1 MAAEQDRRSRMPH
14 GATIQAPAKK
24 QGAGGSYTW
33 GNAMDAQYFEPVGF
47 QAQSVGVVTAPAP
60 TMTVQSQTL
69 PNFAYEKQ
77 AFPTLGGGTQQVVTQ
92 QMLTAASSWGTPL
105 IVNQNA
111 ATQVME
117 TNSIRTVE
125 APFGQQQPRNLFA
138 KKPHMVQRT
147 QAVQVAAS
155 AQEGMIDWG
164 ASGIPPGVMQSI
176 VQSNAA
182 AAHLG
187 PYAQRAAPVPLDML
201 RATNVGSVQQ
211 YMQVQPQITKTVM
224 QNPRQVAGGI
234 HQPGGR

>member
-1 MAAEQDRRSRMPH
+1 MAAEQDRRSRMAH

-47 QAQSVGVVTAPAP
+47 QAQSVGVVTAPSPTTVVQGGPAP
-60 TMTVQSQTL
+60 TFTYAQ
-69 PNFAYEKQ
+69 Q
-77 AFPTLGGGTQQVVTQ
+77 AFPTLGSGTQQVVT
-92 QMLTAASSWGTPL
+92 AGNSAWGTPL

-111 ATQVME
+111 ATQVKE
-117 TNSIRTVE
+117 AASIRAVE

-147 QAVQVAAS
+147 QAVQVAAD

-164 ASGIPPGVMQSI
+164 ASGIPAGVMQSI

-182 AAHLG
+182 EIG
-187 PYAQRAAPVPLDML
+187 RASCRERV
-201 RATNVGSVQQ
+201 
-211 YMQVQPQITKTVM
+211 
-224 QNPRQVAGGI
+224 
-234 HQPGGR
+234 